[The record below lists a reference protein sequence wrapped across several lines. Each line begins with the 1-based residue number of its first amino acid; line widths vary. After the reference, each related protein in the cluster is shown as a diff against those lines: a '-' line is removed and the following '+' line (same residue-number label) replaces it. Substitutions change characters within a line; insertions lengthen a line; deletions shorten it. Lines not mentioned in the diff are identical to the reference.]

1 MISALNN
8 CAVNAG
14 LSEQGGNFFS
24 PVVVRNSVKLVFLFV
39 QRVPQGPLSS
49 PRTHSPTIKKKKILL
64 HYVCTESVRP
74 FSFRIPQSI
83 LIHTG
88 IFPMPGKSINGIFEW
103 KSYDINTLSSF
114 FIVLPASQS
123 AVFPFKINASH

>member
-14 LSEQGGNFFS
+14 LSAQGRNFFS
-24 PVVVRNSVKLVFLFV
+24 PVVVGNSVKPVFLFV
-39 QRVPQGPLSS
+39 QRVPQGPPSS
-49 PRTHSPTIKKKKILL
+49 PGTHSPSIKNKILL
-64 HYVCTESVRP
+64 HYLSSKSVRP
-74 FSFRIPQSI
+74 FSFCIPQSI